1 MTDSPVP
8 VIEAESLTTLAGE
21 RALHRDLHLVVRR
34 GEVLAVV
41 GGSGSGKT
49 VLLRTLS
56 LLQAPACGRLTVLGQ
71 DAARLGAAALRT
83 LRRRIGILFQQ
94 GALFTGLSVL
104 DNVCLPLAEYTRLSP
119 ASRRELAMLRLG
131 LAGLP
136 PDAAGKFPGEL
147 SGGMIKRA
155 ALARA
160 LALDPELLFLDEP
173 SAGLDPVTAAGLDEL
188 LKDLRELLGLT
199 VVMVTHDLD
208 SIARV
213 SDRVAFLGRRG
224 LLAVAPVAELAAS
237 DEPEIRAYFAAS
249 PRNFGGAPC
258 RPA

>member
-1 MTDSPVP
+1 MTQSAAP
-8 VIEAESLTTLAGE
+8 VIEAESLATLAGE
-21 RALHRDLHLVVRR
+21 RVLHHDLNLTVRP

-41 GGSGSGKT
+41 GGSGSGKS

-56 LLQAPACGRLTVLGQ
+56 LLQAPAAGRLTVLGQ
-71 DAARLGAAALRT
+71 DAAQLSAAALRA
-83 LRRRIGILFQQ
+83 LRGRIGILFQQ

-104 DNVCLPLAEYTRLSP
+104 DNVCLPLAEYTGLSVQN
-119 ASRRELAMLRLG
+119 RRELAMLRLG

-136 PDAAGKFPGEL
+136 ADAAGKFPGEL
-147 SGGMIKRA
+147 SGVMIKRA

-213 SDRVAFLGRRG
+213 SDRVAFLGRGG

-237 DEPEIRAYFAAS
+237 QEPEIRAYFAAS
-249 PRNFGGAPC
+249 PRDFGQSAC

>member
-1 MTDSPVP
+1 MSTEVAI
-8 VIEAESLTTLAGE
+8 VAEGLATLAGP
-21 RALHRDLHLVVRR
+21 RILHTDISLSVQR

-56 LLQAPACGRLTVLGQ
+56 LLQAPAAGRMEVLGS
-71 DAARLGAAALRT
+71 DAINLDSVALRV
-83 LRRRIGILFQQ
+83 LRRRIGILFQH
-94 GALFTGLSVL
+94 GALFTGLNVL
-104 DNVCLPLAEYTRLSP
+104 DNICLPLAEHTGLS
-119 ASRRELAMLRLG
+119 AGSRRELGMLRLG

-136 PDAAGKFPGEL
+136 ADTASKFPGEL

-173 SAGLDPVTAAGLDEL
+173 SAGLDPVTSAGLDEL

-213 SDRVAFLGRRG
+213 SDRVAFLGRG
-224 LLAVAPVAELAAS
+224 DLLAVAPVAQLADS
-237 DEPEIRAYFAAS
+237 DLPEIRSYFAAA
-249 PRNFGGAPC
+249 PRDYGDKSCKHG
-258 RPA
+258 

>member
-1 MTDSPVP
+1 MSAAA
-8 VIEAESLTTLAGE
+8 IEARSLATLAGP
-21 RALHRDLHLVVRR
+21 RVLHRDLDLTVRR

-56 LLQAPACGRLTVLGQ
+56 LLQAPAGGELTVLGE
-71 DAARLGAAALRT
+71 DARCLSAAGLRA
-83 LRRRIGILFQQ
+83 LRRRIGILFQH

-104 DNVCLPLAEYTRLSP
+104 DNICLPLAEYTGLSP
-119 ASRRELAMLRLG
+119 ASRRELAMLRVG

-136 PDAAGKFPGEL
+136 ADAAHKRPSEL

-160 LALDPELLFLDEP
+160 LALDPELLLLDEP
-173 SAGLDPVTAAGLDEL
+173 SSGLDPVTAAGLDEL
-188 LKDLRELLGLT
+188 LAGLRELLGLT

-213 SDRVAFLGRRG
+213 SDRVAFLGRG
-224 LLAVAPVAELAAS
+224 ALLAVAPVAELAAS
-237 DEPEIRAYFAAS
+237 AQPEIRAYFAAA
-249 PRNFGGAPC
+249 PRDF
-258 RPA
+258 RR

>member
-1 MTDSPVP
+1 MSEAPA
-8 VIEAESLTTLAGE
+8 IEARALATLAG
-21 RALHRDLHLVVRR
+21 RRVLHEDIDLTVRR
-34 GEVLAVV
+34 GEVLALV

-56 LLQAPACGRLTVLGQ
+56 LLQAPARGGLTVLGE
-71 DAARLGAAALRT
+71 DVTRIGGPALRA
-83 LRRRIGILFQQ
+83 LRRRIGILFQH

-104 DNVCLPLAEYTRLSP
+104 DNVCLPLAEYTGLSA
-119 ASRRELAMLRLG
+119 ASRRELALLRLG

-136 PDAAGKFPGEL
+136 ADAAGKFPGEL

-188 LKDLRELLGLT
+188 LGGLRELLGLT

-213 SDRVAFLGRRG
+213 SDRVAYLGRG
-224 LLAVAPVAELAAS
+224 ALLAVAPVAELAAS
-237 DEPEIRAYFAAS
+237 EQPEIRAYFAAAA
-249 PRNFGGAPC
+249 RDFGGAAC
-258 RPA
+258 RRG

>member
-1 MTDSPVP
+1 MNGEVAIAASGL
-8 VIEAESLTTLAGE
+8 ATLAGT
-21 RALHRDLHLVVRR
+21 RVLHRDLALDVQR
-34 GEVLAVV
+34 GEVLALV

-56 LLQAPACGRLTVLGQ
+56 LLQAPAAGQLTVLGA
-71 DAARLGAAALRT
+71 DAAALDAAD
-83 LRRRIGILFQQ
+83 LRALRGRIGILFQH

-104 DNVCLPLAEYTRLSP
+104 DNICLPLAEYTTLDP
-119 ASRRELAMLRLG
+119 ASRRELAMLRVG

-136 PDAAGKFPGEL
+136 AEAAHKFPGEL

-173 SAGLDPVTAAGLDEL
+173 SAGLDPVTSAGLDEL
-188 LKDLRELLGLT
+188 LAGLRELMGLT

-213 SDRVAFLGRRG
+213 SDRVAFLGRG
-224 LLAVAPVAELAAS
+224 ALLAVAPAAQLAAS
-237 DEPEIRAYFAAS
+237 QEPEIRAYFAAA
-249 PRNFGGAPC
+249 PRDYGGSAC

>member
-1 MTDSPVP
+1 MNGEAA
-8 VIEAESLTTLAGE
+8 IEAQGLATLAGT
-21 RALHRDLHLVVRR
+21 RVLHRDLALRVRR
-34 GEVLAVV
+34 GEVLALV

-56 LLQAPACGRLTVLGQ
+56 LLQAPAAGRLTVLGE
-71 DAARLGAAALRT
+71 DAATLGPAGVRA

-104 DNVCLPLAEYTRLSP
+104 DNVCLPLAEYTGLDA
-119 ASRRELAMLRLG
+119 ASRRELAMLRIG

-136 PDAAGKFPGEL
+136 ADAAFKFPGEL

-173 SAGLDPVTAAGLDEL
+173 SAGLDPVTSAGLDEL
-188 LKDLRELLGLT
+188 LKDLRQLLGLT

-213 SDRVAFLGRRG
+213 SDRVAFLGSG
-224 LLAVAPVAELAAS
+224 ALLAVAPVAQLAAS
-237 DEPEIRAYFAAS
+237 DEPEIRAYFAAA
-249 PRNFGGAPC
+249 PRDFGGAPC
-258 RPA
+258 KPA

>member
-1 MTDSPVP
+1 MSAAA
-8 VIEAESLTTLAGE
+8 IEARALATLAGP
-21 RALHRDLHLVVRR
+21 RVLHRDLDLTVRR

-56 LLQAPACGRLTVLGQ
+56 LLQAPAGGELTVLGE
-71 DAARLGAAALRT
+71 DTRRLSAAGLRA
-83 LRRRIGILFQQ
+83 LRRRIGILFQH

-104 DNVCLPLAEYTRLSP
+104 DNICLPLAEYTGLSP
-119 ASRRELAMLRLG
+119 ASRRELAMLRVG

-136 PDAAGKFPGEL
+136 ADAAHKRPSEL

-160 LALDPELLFLDEP
+160 LALDPELLLLDEP
-173 SAGLDPVTAAGLDEL
+173 SSGLDPVTAAGLDEL
-188 LKDLRELLGLT
+188 LAGLRELLGLT

-213 SDRVAFLGRRG
+213 SDRVAFLGRG
-224 LLAVAPVAELAAS
+224 ALLAVAPVAELAAS
-237 DEPEIRAYFAAS
+237 AQPEIRAYFAAA
-249 PRNFGGAPC
+249 PRDF
-258 RPA
+258 RR

>member
-1 MTDSPVP
+1 MSVAAA
-8 VIEAESLTTLAGE
+8 IEARALATQAGT
-21 RALHRDLHLVVRR
+21 RALHRDLDLTVQR
-34 GEVLAVV
+34 GEVLALV
-41 GGSGSGKT
+41 GGSGAGKT
-49 VLLRTLS
+49 TLLRTLS
-56 LLQAPACGRLTVLGQ
+56 LLQPPLAGELTVLGE
-71 DAARLGAAALRT
+71 DARRLSGAGLRA
-83 LRRRIGILFQQ
+83 LRRRIGILFQH

-104 DNVCLPLAEYTRLSP
+104 DNVCLPLAEYTGLTP
-119 ASRRELAMLRLG
+119 ASRRELAMVRLG

-136 PDAAGKFPGEL
+136 ADAAHKFPSEL

-188 LKDLRELLGLT
+188 LGGLRELLGLT

-213 SDRVAFLGRRG
+213 SDRVAFLGRG
-224 LLAVAPVAELAAS
+224 ALLAVAPVAELAAS
-237 DEPEIRAYFAAS
+237 QEPEIRAYFSAA
-249 PRNFGGAPC
+249 PRDFGGDKC
-258 RPA
+258 RRE

>member
-1 MTDSPVP
+1 MSVAP
-8 VIEAESLTTLAGE
+8 VIEAEFLSTLAGK
-21 RALHRDLHLVVRR
+21 RVLHRDLNLAVRR

-41 GGSGSGKT
+41 GGSGSGKS

-56 LLQAPACGRLTVLGQ
+56 LLQASAGGRLSVLGQ
-71 DAARLGAAALRT
+71 DAARLTPAALRG

-104 DNVCLPLAEYTRLSP
+104 DNVCLPLAEYTGLS
-119 ASRRELAMLRLG
+119 AGDRRELAMLRLG

-136 PDAAGKFPGEL
+136 ADAAGKFPGEL

-213 SDRVAFLGRRG
+213 SDRVAFLGRG
-224 LLAVAPVAELAAS
+224 ALLAVAPVAELAAS

-249 PRNFGGAPC
+249 PRDFGEPSC

>member
-1 MTDSPVP
+1 VTGEFA
-8 VIEAESLTTLAGE
+8 IEAEGLATLAGT
-21 RALHRDLHLVVRR
+21 RVLHRDLSLGVRR
-34 GEVLAVV
+34 GEVLALV
-41 GGSGSGKT
+41 GGSGAGKS

-56 LLQAPACGRLTVLGQ
+56 LLQAPAAGRLRVLGA
-71 DAARLGAAALRT
+71 DAAALDPAG
-83 LRRRIGILFQQ
+83 LRALRGRIGILFQQ

-104 DNVCLPLAEYTRLSP
+104 DNICLPLAEYTALNA
-119 ASRRELAMLRLG
+119 ASRRELAMLRVG

-136 PDAAGKFPGEL
+136 ADAAYKFPGEL

-173 SAGLDPVTAAGLDEL
+173 SAGLDPVTSAGLDEL
-188 LKDLRELLGLT
+188 LAGLRELMGLT

-213 SDRVAFLGRRG
+213 SDRVAFLGRG
-224 LLAVAPVAELAAS
+224 ALLAVAPVAELAAS
-237 DEPEIRAYFAAS
+237 QQPEIRAYFAAA
-249 PRNFGGAPC
+249 PRDYGGSPC
-258 RPA
+258 RRG

>member
-1 MTDSPVP
+1 MSEALA
-8 VIEAESLTTLAGE
+8 IEAEALTTLAGG
-21 RALHRDLHLVVRR
+21 RVLHRDLNLTVRR

-56 LLQAPACGRLTVLGQ
+56 LLQPPAGGRLTVLGQ
-71 DAARLGAAALRT
+71 DAARLGAGGLRA

-104 DNVCLPLAEYTRLSP
+104 DNVCLPLAEYTGLSLGD
-119 ASRRELAMLRLG
+119 RRELGMLRLG
-131 LAGLP
+131 QAGLP
-136 PDAAGKFPGEL
+136 ADAAGKFPGEL

-188 LKDLRELLGLT
+188 LGDLRELLGLT
-199 VVMVTHDLD
+199 VLMVTHDLD

-213 SDRVAFLGRRG
+213 SDRVAFLGRG
-224 LLAVAPVAELAAS
+224 ALLAVAPVAELAAS
-237 DEPEIRAYFAAS
+237 QEPEIHAYFAAS
-249 PRNFGGAPC
+249 PRDFGKPTC

>member
-1 MTDSPVP
+1 VNGEAA
-8 VIEAESLTTLAGE
+8 IEAQGLATLAGT
-21 RALHRDLHLVVRR
+21 RVLHRDLALRVRR
-34 GEVLAVV
+34 GEVLALV

-56 LLQAPACGRLTVLGQ
+56 LLQAPEAGQLTVLGA
-71 DAARLGAAALRT
+71 DAATLDAAGLRA
-83 LRRRIGILFQQ
+83 LRRRIGILFQH

-104 DNVCLPLAEYTRLSP
+104 DNICLPLAEYTALDP
-119 ASRRELAMLRLG
+119 ASRRELAMLRVG

-136 PDAAGKFPGEL
+136 AEAAHKFPGEL

-173 SAGLDPVTAAGLDEL
+173 SAGLDPVTSAGLDDL
-188 LKDLRELLGLT
+188 LAGLRELMGLT

-213 SDRVAFLGRRG
+213 SDRVAFLGRG
-224 LLAVAPVAELAAS
+224 ALLAVAPVAELAAS
-237 DEPEIRAYFAAS
+237 DEPEIRAYFAAA
-249 PRNFGGAPC
+249 PRDYGGVPC

>member
-1 MTDSPVP
+1 MSDAPA
-8 VIEAESLTTLAGE
+8 IEAVSLATLAGG
-21 RALHRDLHLVVRR
+21 RVLHRDLSLTVHR

-56 LLQAPACGRLTVLGQ
+56 LLQPPAGGQLTVLGQ
-71 DAARLGAAALRT
+71 DAARLDAGGLRALR
-83 LRRRIGILFQQ
+83 RCIGILFQQ

-104 DNVCLPLAEYTRLSP
+104 DNVCLPLAEYTGLSL
-119 ASRRELAMLRLG
+119 ADRRELGMLRLG
-131 LAGLP
+131 QAGLP
-136 PDAAGKFPGEL
+136 ADAAGKFPDEL

-188 LKDLRELLGLT
+188 LGDLRDLLGLT
-199 VVMVTHDLD
+199 VLMVTHDLD

-213 SDRVAFLGRRG
+213 SDRVAFLGRG
-224 LLAVAPVAELAAS
+224 ALLAVAPVAELAAS
-237 DEPEIRAYFAAS
+237 QEPEIRAYFAAS
-249 PRNFGGAPC
+249 PRDFGKPTC

>member
-1 MTDSPVP
+1 MTESAAR
-8 VIEAESLTTLAGE
+8 VIEAESLATLAGE
-21 RALHRDLHLVVRR
+21 RVLHHDLNLTVRS

-41 GGSGSGKT
+41 GGSGSGKS

-56 LLQAPACGRLTVLGQ
+56 LLQAPAAGRLTVLGQ
-71 DAARLGAAALRT
+71 DAAQLGAAALRA
-83 LRRRIGILFQQ
+83 LRGRIGILFQQ

-104 DNVCLPLAEYTRLSP
+104 DNVCLPLAEYTGLSVQN
-119 ASRRELAMLRLG
+119 RRELAMLRLG

-136 PDAAGKFPGEL
+136 ADAAGKFPGEL

-160 LALDPELLFLDEP
+160 LA
-173 SAGLDPVTAAGLDEL
+173 LDPVTAAGLDEL

-213 SDRVAFLGRRG
+213 SDRVAFLGRGG

-237 DEPEIRAYFAAS
+237 QEPEIRAYFAAS
-249 PRNFGGAPC
+249 PRDFGEPAC

>member
-1 MTDSPVP
+1 VSGEAA
-8 VIEAESLTTLAGE
+8 IEARSLATLAGA
-21 RALHRDLHLVVRR
+21 RVLHRDLDLTVRR
-34 GEVLAVV
+34 GEVLALV

-56 LLQAPACGRLTVLGQ
+56 LLQESAGGQLTVLGE
-71 DAARLGAAALRT
+71 DAAALGAVELRT
-83 LRRRIGILFQQ
+83 LRRRIGILFQH

-104 DNVCLPLAEYTRLSP
+104 ENICLPLAEYTGLAP
-119 ASRRELAMLRLG
+119 ASRRELAMLRIG

-136 PDAAGKFPGEL
+136 PDAAHKFPGEL

-173 SAGLDPVTAAGLDEL
+173 SAGLDPVTSAGLDDL
-188 LKDLRELLGLT
+188 LAGLRELMGLT

-208 SIARV
+208 SIARI
-213 SDRVAFLGRRG
+213 SDRVAFLGRG
-224 LLAVAPVAELAAS
+224 ALLAVAPVAQLAES
-237 DEPEIRAYFAAS
+237 DEPEIRAYFAAA
-249 PRNFGGAPC
+249 PRDFGGTGC

>member
-1 MTDSPVP
+1 MTGEIAIDA
-8 VIEAESLTTLAGE
+8 EALSTLAGS
-21 RALHRDLHLVVRR
+21 RVLHRDLGLRVER
-34 GEVLAVV
+34 GEVLALV
-41 GGSGSGKT
+41 GGSGAGKS

-56 LLQAPACGRLTVLGQ
+56 LLQAPAAGRLTVLGAEATAL
-71 DAARLGAAALRT
+71 DAAALRA

-119 ASRRELAMLRLG
+119 ASRRELGMLRIG

-136 PDAAGKFPGEL
+136 ADAARKFPGEL

-173 SAGLDPVTAAGLDEL
+173 SAGLDPVTSAGLDAL
-188 LKDLRELLGLT
+188 LADLRELMGLT

-208 SIARV
+208 SIARL
-213 SDRVAFLGRRG
+213 SDRVAFLGRG
-224 LLAVAPVAELAAS
+224 ALLAVAPVAELAQS
-237 DEPEIRAYFAAS
+237 QEPEIRAYFAAA
-249 PRNFGGAPC
+249 PRDYGSAAC
-258 RPA
+258 RLG

>member
-1 MTDSPVP
+1 VSAAA
-8 VIEAESLTTLAGE
+8 IEARSLATLAGP
-21 RALHRDLHLVVRR
+21 RVLHRDLDLTVRR

-56 LLQAPACGRLTVLGQ
+56 LLQAPAGGELTVLGE
-71 DAARLGAAALRT
+71 DARRLSAAGLRA
-83 LRRRIGILFQQ
+83 LRRRIGILFQH

-104 DNVCLPLAEYTRLSP
+104 DNICLPLAEYTGLSA
-119 ASRRELAMLRLG
+119 ASRRELAMLRVG

-136 PDAAGKFPGEL
+136 ADAAHKRPSEL

-160 LALDPELLFLDEP
+160 LALDPELLLLDEP
-173 SAGLDPVTAAGLDEL
+173 SSGLDPVTAAGLDEL
-188 LKDLRELLGLT
+188 LAGLRELLGLT

-213 SDRVAFLGRRG
+213 SDRVAFLGRG
-224 LLAVAPVAELAAS
+224 ALLAVAPVAELAAS
-237 DEPEIRAYFAAS
+237 AQPEIRAYFAAA
-249 PRNFGGAPC
+249 PRDF
-258 RPA
+258 RR

>member
-1 MTDSPVP
+1 VSADFA
-8 VIEAESLTTLAGE
+8 IDADGLATLAGS
-21 RALHRDLHLVVRR
+21 RVLHRDLGLRVER
-34 GEVLAVV
+34 GEVLALV
-41 GGSGSGKT
+41 GGSGAGKS

-56 LLQAPACGRLTVLGQ
+56 LLQAPAAGQLSVLGADAMAL
-71 DAARLGAAALRT
+71 DAATLRA

-104 DNVCLPLAEYTRLSP
+104 DNVCLPLAEYTQLSL
-119 ASRRELAMLRLG
+119 ASRRELGMLRIG

-136 PDAAGKFPGEL
+136 ADAARKFPGEL

-173 SAGLDPVTAAGLDEL
+173 SAGLDPVTSAGLDAL
-188 LKDLRELLGLT
+188 LADLRELMGLT

-208 SIARV
+208 SIARL
-213 SDRVAFLGRRG
+213 SDRVAFLGRG
-224 LLAVAPVAELAAS
+224 ALLAVAPVAELAQS
-237 DEPEIRAYFAAS
+237 QESEIRTYFAAA
-249 PRNFGGAPC
+249 PRDYGSASC
-258 RPA
+258 RLG

>member
-1 MTDSPVP
+1 MNGEVA
-8 VIEAESLTTLAGE
+8 IEARDLATLAGT
-21 RALHRDLHLVVRR
+21 RVLHRDLALRVRR
-34 GEVLAVV
+34 GEVLALV

-56 LLQAPACGRLTVLGQ
+56 LLQAPAGGQLTVLGA
-71 DAARLGAAALRT
+71 DAAALDPAGVRA
-83 LRRRIGILFQQ
+83 LRRRIGILFQH

-104 DNVCLPLAEYTRLSP
+104 DNICLPLAEYTALDP
-119 ASRRELAMLRLG
+119 ASRRELAMLRVG

-136 PDAAGKFPGEL
+136 AEAAHKFPGEL

-173 SAGLDPVTAAGLDEL
+173 SAGLDPVTSAGLDEL
-188 LKDLRELLGLT
+188 LAGLRELMGLT

-213 SDRVAFLGRRG
+213 SDRVAFLGRG
-224 LLAVAPVAELAAS
+224 ALLAVAPAAQLAAS
-237 DEPEIRAYFAAS
+237 DEPEIRAYFAAA
-249 PRNFGGAPC
+249 PRDYGGTPC

>member
-1 MTDSPVP
+1 MS
-8 VIEAESLTTLAGE
+8 EAPALEARALATLAGP
-21 RALHRDLHLVVRR
+21 RVLHRDLDLTVRR
-34 GEVLAVV
+34 GEVLALV

-56 LLQAPACGRLTVLGQ
+56 LLQAPAQGRLTVLGEEAT
-71 DAARLGAAALRT
+71 DIGGPALRA
-83 LRRRIGILFQQ
+83 LRRRIGILFQH

-104 DNVCLPLAEYTRLSP
+104 DNVCLSLAEYTGLSV

-136 PDAAGKFPGEL
+136 ADAAGKFPGEL

-173 SAGLDPVTAAGLDEL
+173 SSGLDPVTAAGLDEL
-188 LKDLRELLGLT
+188 LGDLRELLGLT

-213 SDRVAFLGRRG
+213 SDRVAYLGRG
-224 LLAVAPVAELAAS
+224 ALLAVAPVAELAAS
-237 DEPEIRAYFAAS
+237 EQPEIRAYFAAA
-249 PRNFGGAPC
+249 PRDFGGAAC
-258 RPA
+258 RRG